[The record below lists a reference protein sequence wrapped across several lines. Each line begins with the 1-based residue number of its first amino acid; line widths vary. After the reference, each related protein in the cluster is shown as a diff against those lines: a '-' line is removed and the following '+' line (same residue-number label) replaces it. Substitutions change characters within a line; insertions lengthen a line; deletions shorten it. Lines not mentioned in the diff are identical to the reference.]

1 MKETRAKGTLR
12 NRIRARAAAWAER
25 RQGRDPD
32 PVVLAR
38 RRIYILPT
46 RQGVVYGALLV
57 AMLLGSMNYSSS
69 LGFILTFFLASLGF
83 VAMHHTHRNLE
94 GLEIRLGNIA
104 AVFAGNDAS
113 IPLLVRNRATVVR
126 GGIALDDG
134 RATQGI
140 ADIQPD
146 ETAVMNLK
154 LPTTTRGW
162 FRPRRFGVHTTYPF
176 GLFRAWAWLLPDVAV
191 LVYPAPASNPGALPP
206 PAATESGESE
216 LHAAGQDDFS
226 GLRNYAAGDAPRH
239 VAWRASARTDGEL
252 LVKDFRDGGVASR
265 HFDWEMTQGERE
277 TEARLSR
284 LCRWIV
290 DAHANGESWG
300 LRLPGRTIPVNNGQ
314 AHFHECLRAL
324 ALYGEPSGTHS

>member
-1 MKETRAKGTLR
+1 MKDTRAKETLR
-12 NRIRARAAAWAER
+12 NRLRERAMAWAEK
-25 RQGRDPD
+25 RQGRDAD

-46 RQGVVYGALLV
+46 RQGVVYGTLLV

-94 GLEIRLGNIA
+94 GLEVGVGSIMP
-104 AVFAGNDAS
+104 VFAGNDAL
-113 IPLLVRNRATVVR
+113 IPLLARNRAAVVR

-134 RATQGI
+134 SSTQGI
-140 ADIQPD
+140 SDIRPN
-146 ETAVMNLK
+146 ETAIMNLQ
-154 LPTTTRGW
+154 LPTEKRGW
-162 FRPRRFGVHTTYPF
+162 FRPRRFGIHTTYPF
-176 GLFRAWAWLLPDVAV
+176 GLFRAWAWLSPDIAV
-191 LVYPAPASNPGALPP
+191 LVYPAPAGSPGALPP

-216 LHAAGQDDFS
+216 LHGAGQDDFS

-265 HFDWEMTQGERE
+265 HFDWEMTQGEKD

-300 LRLPGRTIPVNNGQ
+300 LRLSDRTIAVGSGE
-314 AHFHECLRAL
+314 AHFHACLRAL
-324 ALYGEPSGTHS
+324 ALYGKPAEARS